1 MFESRHK
8 TLFLKKNKT
17 ETPAKGVGKKSRN
30 LHLLKF
36 MDAKVISWLKF
47 NYSQ

>member
-17 ETPAKGVGKKSRN
+17 ETPARELGKN
-30 LHLLKF
+30 PEICTF
-36 MDAKVISWLKF
+36 
-47 NYSQ
+47 

>member
-17 ETPAKGVGKKSRN
+17 ETPARQLGKN
-30 LHLLKF
+30 LEIRSF
-36 MDAKVISWLKF
+36 
-47 NYSQ
+47 

>member
-17 ETPAKGVGKKSRN
+17 ETPARELGKIWKFAPFEIYGCKGY
-30 LHLLKF
+30 F
-36 MDAKVISWLKF
+36 MVEV
-47 NYSQ
+47 